1 MGEGGTWLKTKQKPV
16 FPLLRDLSPTTYYIM
31 VLEFRSDW
39 ENFVDFF
46 FFCES
51 VTEWSL
57 TEVYI
62 SLQEVRNPWEKL
74 F

>member
-46 FFCES
+46 FS
-51 VTEWSL
+51 VNLS
-57 TEVYI
+57 
-62 SLQEVRNPWEKL
+62 QNDP
-74 F
+74 